1 MKKRKKYLLGI
12 VVVLLLVS
20 GSYYF
25 IKRYPPYIAKEI
37 LKTIKTIPYSL
48 FRNDIFLQHN

>member
-25 IKRYPPYIAKEI
+25 IKRYPYIATEI
-37 LKTIKTIPYSL
+37 PKTIKNIPYSL